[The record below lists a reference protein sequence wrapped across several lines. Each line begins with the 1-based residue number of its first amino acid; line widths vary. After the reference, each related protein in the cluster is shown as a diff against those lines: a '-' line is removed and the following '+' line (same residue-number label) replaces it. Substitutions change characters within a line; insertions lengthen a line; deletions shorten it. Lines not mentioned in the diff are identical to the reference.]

1 MGSDYGGPDFSYAY
15 GGTPASASWNPAM
28 RPDHDEQ
35 SPVPEELPPHPSGAV
50 KEPLSQPESTPV
62 MDDELPAVKGAAPAA
77 PLAVFNDES
86 AVHDDF
92 FGSQGISDKTT
103 QGNGVSQIQATNG
116 NENTLDAEST
126 PITSDSVA
134 SPIEV
139 SRMGLEA
146 TNGTHNEESI
156 SNDVEEEHL
165 PAEHYEHQGD
175 STFLEDA
182 IQEHAEAPLA
192 TQAATPSLATP
203 SIDWGTSG
211 EVFDLG
217 GKQQDGPVA
226 SPDIPQGKVGEVKT
240 PEIDWGTTEDDDL
253 FGAGAD
259 HIHDAHND
267 GGSQQGLWDL
277 AFDDDFLPENVETV
291 PPFEFEDD
299 PGFLEDEMPLPEPSV
314 TQSVRPGSSS
324 ANKYAPTGAPAPKP
338 NTNPYG
344 VQAPQFTDFSQ
355 MDQKSIPSPVTPFE
369 AYGQSPQIQQQQQPS
384 RPVLPSSALS
394 FADKAK
400 GGYHSPYD
408 LPDDIVKP
416 RRRAAPHHVSVVPA
430 AHPTPPPPRSSSM
443 YSNTSAGAARPPPHS
458 NMSAASLSPPSS
470 SHSMQPQMNGLNPA
484 PTQQPPPPAKPASS
498 GFFAELPIVT
508 KPRHHAHA
516 PPSGRYTPQHGMPTP
531 PPGNYG
537 PPQPPPNQR
546 TDSWASQGSQAQS
559 APLIAQLQA
568 PERLPAFPDLG
579 TSPTRSNSLPVP
591 PPAPIAPS
599 RYSPAPPSAHGA
611 GSRYSPAPPTAA
623 PSVPRYSPA
632 PPSQGPPAPTHA
644 RYASDPTGPPRP
656 HPQPFA
662 PRTSSPLAFHTVPQ
676 DQADQG
682 HPPSQHATPEQG
694 HHTMHSESAVPR
706 AIFRQPLAEVSEI
719 EERDPS
725 QALFEAQ
732 SRPPMTARSATP
744 PMRSSPSSTVGSPRK
759 RTNYTPQYQPGQPQ
773 PGQPPQSAI
782 MSPPRRSQTISPSA
796 TMKNPMLVRANI
808 ERRASVHDLTV
819 QTAGP
824 TTQNMASI
832 IPHRRQF
839 SRDFDFIQPTDER
852 AADPL
857 QRWKGHPIFQWGVGG
872 TVVTS
877 FPKYVPRYG
886 TGSASPMMKA
896 NAGEVRIQS
905 VKEACPLSEDIAKFP
920 GPLKAKSK
928 KKDVSTWLTGK
939 IGAFET
945 DFKNPAVERAMSP
958 EELKRFEEKILLW
971 KVMQILVDNDGLLEG
986 NPTVEQA
993 VRKVLSPHG
1002 VEDSSEPPTPSY
1014 STAADIV
1021 GRARS
1026 ASTNV
1031 QAEPIDPKAVD
1042 ELRTL
1047 LTRGDR
1053 EKAVWHAVDQR
1064 LWAHA
1069 MLLSSTLDKSVWK
1082 QVVQEFV
1089 RNEVKKIG
1097 GNTQAL
1103 AVLYEVFAGNW
1114 EDCID
1119 ELVPAS
1125 ARAGFQMM
1133 STDANGAPRNALQ
1146 GLDRWQE
1153 SLLLILS
1160 NRSEGDV
1167 QALLSLGR
1175 LLAGYGRIEAAHI
1188 CFIFGRSTAYFGG
1201 LDDPQS
1207 DLVLVGADHRAN
1219 PESIGKDLEP
1229 LMLTEI
1235 YEYALSLHASSAAI
1249 VPHLQNFKL
1258 AHAFTLAEF
1267 GYRNEAQHYCDAI
1280 GAAIKATTRVSP
1292 YYNNS
1297 FIMLLEDLTKRLS
1310 HSPKDGSSS
1319 WISKPSMDKVSGS
1332 FFAKF
1337 TSFVAGDESDAVSN
1351 HSGNGPAE
1359 VGPFARIGGNTPTI
1373 SPVHSN
1379 ADIYGTYGTYPGAPP
1394 SAGLPNSRYAPGASA
1409 APRGSSEQ
1417 PRSRYDPQA
1426 QSPYQGSRPLMESS
1440 DGSQGFRR
1448 ASENYML
1455 PPQLGNAHTP
1465 GVMAPP
1471 QRAPMPRSQSLY
1483 SPDAPEVTSM
1493 HTPYANPYQPAP
1505 LAEETEP
1512 SSGYQPLQQHSG
1524 PPSGDRPPPGY
1535 ESPSVGYEPPASSYK
1550 PPTGSYEP
1558 PTYEPYQ
1565 PDAESAPPVLEK
1577 KKSFMDDDED
1587 DEIVRRAAELKRQQK
1602 AEADKKADE
1611 AFRKA
1616 AEADAAKDK
1625 KGAQKGGWI
1634 SGWFKKD
1641 PNAAPAP
1648 IKAKLGEENSFV
1660 YDADLGKWVN
1670 KKAGGSET
1678 ASAARAT
1685 PPPPKSGPPSRSVSG
1700 NSVAANHALGQLGSS
1715 LPHSY
1720 SAPGSRPPTSTPNQ
1734 RSSSM
1739 PPPSAPGSR
1748 AGTPARVGTPGAEGE
1763 GSMLPPTLMPP
1774 SLPAGSGPPSRPG
1787 TGMSTASSIEDLI
1800 GAPQARAGGTVKRNK
1815 KKGGR
1820 YIDVMAQ
1827 GS

>member
-15 GGTPASASWNPAM
+15 GGTPSSAAWNPAM

-35 SPVPEELPPHPSGAV
+35 SPAPEELPSHPSGAV
-50 KEPLSQPESTPV
+50 KEPLSQPESKPAV
-62 MDDELPAVKGAAPAA
+62 DNELPAVKAAPPAA
-77 PLAVFNDES
+77 PFAVFDDEP
-86 AVHDDF
+86 AANGEF
-92 FGSQGISDKTT
+92 FGTQGISDRTR
-103 QGNGVSQIQATNG
+103 QGNGVSRTQATNG
-116 NENTLDAEST
+116 AEITLGSEST
-126 PITSDSVA
+126 PKTTHSTA
-134 SPIEV
+134 SPVEV
-139 SRMGLEA
+139 PEMAQEA
-146 TNGTHNEESI
+146 ANGIHNEEST
-156 SNDVEEEHL
+156 SHDAETEHP
-165 PAEHYEHQGD
+165 PAGNYEHQGE
-175 STFLEDA
+175 STFLDDA
-182 IQEHAEAPLA
+182 IQENAEAPLA
-192 TQAATPSLATP
+192 TQAATP

-226 SPDIPQGKVGEVKT
+226 SPDVPQEKFGEVKT

-259 HIHDAHND
+259 HTHESHND

-277 AFDDDFLPENVETV
+277 ALDDDFLPENVETV

-299 PGFLEDEMPLPEPSV
+299 PGFLEDELPQPEPSV
-314 TQSVRPGSSS
+314 TRSTRPGSSS
-324 ANKYAPTGAPAPKP
+324 ANKYAPTGAQAPKLI
-338 NTNPYG
+338 TNPYG

-355 MDQKSIPSPVTPFE
+355 MDQRSIPSPGTPFG
-369 AYGQSPQIQQQQQPS
+369 AYGQSPQIPQQPS
-384 RPVLPSSALS
+384 RPEMPSSSLS

-416 RRRAAPHHVSVVPA
+416 RRRAAPHHVSV
-430 AHPTPPPPRSSSM
+430 PTTQPTLPPPRSSSM
-443 YSNTSAGAARPPPHS
+443 YSNNSTGAARPPPHS

-470 SHSMQPQMNGLNPA
+470 SHSMQPPMNGLNSA
-484 PTQQPPPPAKPASS
+484 PTQQPPPPAKPASND
-498 GFFAELPIVT
+498 FFAELPIVT
-508 KPRHHAHA
+508 KPRHHA
-516 PPSGRYTPQHGMPTP
+516 PSGRYTPQHGMPTP

-546 TDSWASQGSQAQS
+546 TESWASQGSQAPS

-599 RYSPAPPSAHGA
+599 RYSPAPPSAPGA

-632 PPSQGPPAPTHA
+632 PSSQGPPAPTHA
-644 RYASDPTGPPRP
+644 RYVSDPAGPPRP

-676 DQADQG
+676 DQVDHS
-682 HPPSQHATPEQG
+682 HPPSQYAAPEQG

-706 AIFRQPLAEVSEI
+706 ATFRQPLEEVSEL
-719 EERDPS
+719 EEQDPS
-725 QALFEAQ
+725 HAPFEAQ

-759 RTNYTPQYQPGQPQ
+759 RTNYTPQYQPGQPAQ
-773 PGQPPQSAI
+773 NAV
-782 MSPPRRSQTISPSA
+782 MSPPRRSQTQSPSA
-796 TMKNPMLVRANI
+796 TMKNPMIAGANI
-808 ERRASVHDLTV
+808 ERRASAHDLSV

-824 TTQNMASI
+824 TTQNIASI

-839 SRDFDFIQPTDER
+839 SRDFDFIQPTDDR

-905 VKEACPLSEDIAKFP
+905 VKEACPLTEDVAKFP

-928 KKDVSTWLTGK
+928 KKEVSTWLAGK

-945 DFKNPAVERAMSP
+945 YFKNPAVERAMSP
-958 EELKRFEEKILLW
+958 AELKRFEEKILLW
-971 KVMQILVDNDGLLEG
+971 KVMQIFVDNDGLLEG
-986 NPTVEQA
+986 NPAVEQA

-1188 CFIFGRSTAYFGG
+1188 CFMFSRSTAYFGG

-1207 DLVLVGADHRAN
+1207 DFVLVGADHRAN

-1229 LMLTEI
+1229 VMLTEI
-1235 YEYALSLHASSAAI
+1235 YEYALSLHAPSAAV
-1249 VPHLQNFKL
+1249 VPHLQNYKL
-1258 AHAFTLAEF
+1258 AHAFTLAEY
-1267 GYRNEAQHYCDAI
+1267 GYRSEAQHYCDAI

-1359 VGPFARIGGNTPTI
+1359 AGPFARIGGNTPAI
-1373 SPVHSN
+1373 SPVQSN
-1379 ADIYGTYGTYPGAPP
+1379 ADIYGTYGAYPGAPP
-1394 SAGLPNSRYAPGASA
+1394 TTGLPNSRYAPGTSA

-1426 QSPYQGSRPLMESS
+1426 QSPYQGSRPSMESS

-1448 ASENYML
+1448 ASENYM
-1455 PPQLGNAHTP
+1455 PSPQLVNAYTP
-1465 GVMAPP
+1465 GVMSPP
-1471 QRAPMPRSQSLY
+1471 QRAAMPRSQSLY
-1483 SPDAPEVTSM
+1483 SPNAPEVTSM

-1505 LAEETEP
+1505 LVEETEP
-1512 SSGYQPLQQHSG
+1512 GSGYQPLQQHSG
-1524 PPSGDRPPPGY
+1524 PPSGDRSPVGY
-1535 ESPSVGYEPPASSYK
+1535 ESNSMAYEPPASSY
-1550 PPTGSYEP
+1550 EP
-1558 PTYEPYQ
+1558 PAYEPYQ
-1565 PDAESAPPVLEK
+1565 PDAESASPVLEK

-1587 DEIVRRAAELKRQQK
+1587 DELARRAADLKKKQK
-1602 AEADKKADE
+1602 SEADKKADE

-1625 KGAQKGGWI
+1625 KAAPKGGWI

-1660 YDADLGKWVN
+1660 YDADLGKWIN
-1670 KKAGGSET
+1670 KKAGGSD
-1678 ASAARAT
+1678 APSAARAT

-1700 NSVAANHALGQLGSS
+1700 NNVTANHALGQLGSS

-1720 SAPGSRPPTSTPNQ
+1720 SVPSSRPPTSTPNQ

-1763 GSMLPPTLMPP
+1763 GLMLPPTLMPP